1 MAFLLKA
8 QARLTT
14 PRPAEGGVTA
24 NLTDMLTSDAQS
36 IDKEM
41 KSLEALALSQSP
53 KHIEEAINLVLRWVA
68 ILTDNKPVCFYR
80 YEPAQGGSVGM
91 HNHMAFIFWLNK
103 YHQNKIYDHLLVHDP
118 LMASVFRA
126 QLLNIAARE
135 HYFHKTDEWG
145 SARLLLR

>member
-1 MAFLLKA
+1 
-8 QARLTT
+8 
-14 PRPAEGGVTA
+14 
-24 NLTDMLTSDAQS
+24 
-36 IDKEM
+36 
-41 KSLEALALSQSP
+41 
-53 KHIEEAINLVLRWVA
+53 
-68 ILTDNKPVCFYR
+68 
-80 YEPAQGGSVGM
+80 M